1 MLHCI
6 VDSTANF
13 SPITEPNEPPIK
25 EKSIQET
32 TSSSP
37 FTLPTALRTES
48 VNLVLLLPLLIG
60 QYKL

>member
-13 SPITEPNEPPIK
+13 SPITEPNGPIK